1 MQLTLDIPEQFVQG
15 QNQSQISQQIK
26 LYAGLLMFQSGQISR
41 GAVCEFAEIDIYDF
55 LVACKKHGISSINTS
70 ADAIEDDILRFKQR
84 HYS

>member
-1 MQLTLDIPEQFVQG
+1 
-15 QNQSQISQQIK
+15 
-26 LYAGLLMFQSGQISR
+26 MFQSGQISR
-41 GAVCEFAEIDIYDF
+41 GAVCEFAEVDIYDF

>member
-26 LYAGLLMFQSGQISR
+26 LYAGLLMFQSGQISC
-41 GAVCEFAEIDIYDF
+41 GAV